1 MHEKW
6 HCMSYAVGKE
16 ERNKMIC
23 LINGKRHPEHYFWN
37 CLHSLATERQMQR
50 ILEGKK
56 LIIGESEYQ
65 MIPDEEK

>member
-1 MHEKW
+1 
-6 HCMSYAVGKE
+6 
-16 ERNKMIC
+16 MIC

-56 LIIGESEYQ
+56 LIIGETEYQ
-65 MIPDEEK
+65 MIPDEEE